1 MATAIMTSGVLAAA
15 FLVNRIDPLAV
26 QLWAIADEVALPKDH
41 AWDADVSDKACPLV
55 TREALARMTSK
66 VWGVEYVSNPIDGLT
81 GRETEVDEWTLSRNV
96 NPLWL
101 RVVTVSLHQRTED
114 CVVYVNLTGP

>member
-15 FLVNRIDPLAV
+15 FLVNRTDPLAV

-41 AWDADVSDKACPLV
+41 AWGADVSDQACPLV
-55 TREALARMTSK
+55 TREALTRMTSK
-66 VWGVEYVSNPIDGLT
+66 VWGVEYVSNPIDRLT